1 MDKNSLVKAYIYII
15 ASLTIGIAIYNIM
28 TFFGGVGLALVGF
41 SVLLIFAVTNIL
53 KSGEYKKRF
62 GDLYIV
68 IVLEA
73 VMMLFLFFVV
83 DFRTGDGISK
93 FGYVLKNIISV
104 YSIIAMIYVLFRFFS
119 ELNGK
124 RYTFV
129 EYMLGNY
136 TPTPREKKAKKVKP
150 SKAEVKKNKEL
161 ENGTLEPK
169 PISVEEE
176 SEAVEKERE
185 VVEENVENTEE
196 IPQNHSSNNDN
207 QSNNWY

>member
-1 MDKNSLVKAYIYII
+1 MDRDYLVKAYIYII
-15 ASLTIGIAIYNIM
+15 ASLTIGVAIYNIM

-41 SVLLIFAVTNIL
+41 SVLLILAVTSIL

-73 VMMLFLFFVV
+73 VMMLALFFVV
-83 DFRTGDGISK
+83 DFRTGEGISK
-93 FGYVLKNIISV
+93 FAYVLKNIVSI
-104 YSIIAMIYVLFRFFS
+104 YSIIALVYVIFRFLG

-124 RYTFV
+124 RYKAV

-136 TPTPREKKAKKVKP
+136 TPAPREKKAKKVKP

-176 SEAVEKERE
+176 SEEEESEQDA
-185 VVEENVENTEE
+185 ENVEETSQEN
-196 IPQNHSSNNDN
+196 SSNDN
-207 QSNNWY
+207 NYGNNWY